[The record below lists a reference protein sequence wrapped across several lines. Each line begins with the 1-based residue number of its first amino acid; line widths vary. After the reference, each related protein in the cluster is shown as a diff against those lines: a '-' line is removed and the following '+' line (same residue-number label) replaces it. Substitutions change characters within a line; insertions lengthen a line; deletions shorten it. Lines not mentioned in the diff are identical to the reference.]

1 VVELHI
7 DLISAGLRLVD
18 SVQVTLER
26 NLLRRMCKALIA
38 EPDSVAA
45 LLGGAFEYATVV

>member
-1 VVELHI
+1 MVELHI